1 MVVPTLVDSE
11 HRCRDH
17 IGILAAVAQALG
29 QHPDYSR
36 CRLLVVAV
44 PGAGASRLS
53 L

>member
-11 HRCRDH
+11 HRCCDH
-17 IGILAAVAQALG
+17 IGILAAVAQTLG

-36 CRLLVVAV
+36 CRRLVVAV